1 MSDILHGLLKQDVM
15 ISGESESR
23 SPLPKILQVMGT
35 LAVFM
40 SLGYLTLRGLSLEEL
55 MLPAAAIGLP
65 VYLIV
70 LVDPILGIA
79 ILIACI
85 GLSPEFTIGGVRNLR
100 VEDFLLPGMLLGWL
114 LRAGRDRIPFAQARI
129 WGPILATAVLMIL
142 STIAGSTGRVGQ
154 AMTILILGKY
164 AEYLIM
170 YLLVINTVRK
180 ESELRALAIFAILVA
195 LASSFLS
202 IGGSFAA
209 AADTLEGRVRG
220 PEGETSNIYGGY
232 LGLHLAL
239 AVGLFLHSRT
249 PAARLAGGVAIVLLG
264 ISILFTYSRTSYVA
278 VGGAMLL
285 FGALKHRRLLI
296 ILFILAVIIPV
307 LAPGS
312 VMQRIE
318 TVGGVTSGTT
328 PSWSARLYA
337 WDWAMNRMSPVDS
350 FFGKGIGSVRF
361 GEVDSEYVR
370 IFSDLGILGIALFAW
385 LLFRLAK
392 MANTTYDA
400 LEEFTFRR
408 GYVAGYLMGLATMM
422 IHSVAATTFS
432 AIRTEEAFMILTGF
446 MTVIANLQENSAPGT
461 PEGAV
466 VLLRDASILEP
477 QKPPAT
483 A

>member
-23 SPLPKILQVMGT
+23 NPLPKILQVMGT

-55 MLPAAAIGLP
+55 MIPAAAIGLP

-85 GLSPEFTIGGVRNLR
+85 GLSPEFTIGSARNLR
-100 VEDFLLPGMLLGWL
+100 VEDFLMPGLLLGWL
-114 LRAGRDRIPFAQARI
+114 LRAGRERIPFAPARI
-129 WGPILATAVLMIL
+129 WGPILASTVLMIL

-154 AMTILILGKY
+154 AMTFLILGKY
-164 AEYLIM
+164 AEYMIM
-170 YLLVINTVRK
+170 YLLVINTVRT

-202 IGGSFAA
+202 FGSNVLAVA
-209 AADTLEGRVRG
+209 STIEGRVRG
-220 PEGETSNIYGGY
+220 PEGETSNIYGGF
-232 LGLHLAL
+232 LAL
-239 AVGLFLHSRT
+239 HFLLALGLFLHSRT
-249 PAARLAGGVAIVLLG
+249 PGTRLAGGAAIVLLG
-264 ISILFTYSRTSYVA
+264 ISLLFTYSRTTYVA

-307 LAPGS
+307 LAPGAIIA
-312 VMQRIE
+312 RIQ

-328 PSWSARLYA
+328 PSWTARVDA
-337 WDWAMNRMSPVDS
+337 WDWAMNRMSPLDY
-350 FFGKGIGSVRF
+350 FLGKGIGSVRF

-370 IFSDLGILGIALFAW
+370 IFSDLGIVGLALFAW

-392 MANTTYDA
+392 QANSTYDS
-400 LEEFTFRR
+400 LEEYTFLR
-408 GYVAGYLMGLATMM
+408 GYVAGYLMALAAM
-422 IHSVAATTFS
+422 IIHAVAATTFS
-432 AIRTEEAFMILTGF
+432 AIRTEEAFMVLTGF
-446 MTVIANLQENSAPGT
+446 MTVIANLQENAVPGG
-461 PEGAV
+461 PDRPV

-477 QKPPAT
+477 QKP
-483 A
+483 